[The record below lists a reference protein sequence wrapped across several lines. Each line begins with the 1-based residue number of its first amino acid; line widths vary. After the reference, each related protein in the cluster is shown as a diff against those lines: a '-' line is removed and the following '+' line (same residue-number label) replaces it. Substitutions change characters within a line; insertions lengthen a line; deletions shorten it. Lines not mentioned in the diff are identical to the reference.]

1 MWARSCAPDKFPG
14 LCCRRNRR
22 ATWPGFLRLPSRSPS
37 ATPGANTAP
46 CASLASVRVGHFSQL
61 TRRALNKTAFN
72 TIKCL
77 SFMLG
82 AMFPPLGTPP
92 AWGGPAPVVGLA
104 RFWGAVSRFSRQFA
118 GCAAGLRPLVGS
130 QRPACS
136 RCVFCWFFGLLI
148 SLFPRVG
155 AAYCVLV
162 YFSSVAYMLR

>member
-1 MWARSCAPDKFPG
+1 MWACSAWRSAFRYCGVVELAGRRGTESCGFPHAHPGSPAPK
-14 LCCRRNRR
+14 RR
-22 ATWPGFLRLPSRSPS
+22 AR
-37 ATPGANTAP
+37 AA
-46 CASLASVRVGHFSQL
+46 LASVRVGHFSQL

-155 AAYCVLV
+155 AAYCVLA